1 MERAFFPELTY
12 ARKVL
17 VDQAESLTTLSFP
30 VAWIDNIEV
39 TSAPSLNYFNMGI
52 NTNDTTVALNDVPLS
67 YSSPLENVS
76 SADSIE
82 VPFCKGLENL
92 GSVSHLQV
100 AGQVGDCSLNLD
112 NLGSVQ
118 DMNLSSIHS
127 VRLGKQLAVGSSLS
141 LSNCSCP
148 GYLLNN
154 ALDSTL
160 DMGGITTVGDSTEI
174 ANNSDYILSFKDL
187 TTISGHLSVT
197 NNTNCDFNFKN
208 LREAASISM
217 LDNIDSTL
225 PQFTALEVVG
235 DIHLRGNI
243 HS

>member
-1 MERAFFPELTY
+1 METLFFPKLTY
-12 ARKVL
+12 ARKVF
-17 VDQAESLTTLSFP
+17 VDQAESLSNLSFP
-30 VAWIDNIEV
+30 IAWIDNIEV
-39 TSAPSLNYFNMGI
+39 TSAPSLRDFNMGI
-52 NTNDTTVALNDVPLS
+52 NTNDTTVVLNDVPLL
-67 YSSPLENVS
+67 YSSFLENVS

-82 VPFCKGLENL
+82 VPFCEGLGNL
-92 GSVSHLQV
+92 GSVTQLYVPSQV
-100 AGQVGDCSLNLD
+100 EDCALNLD
-112 NLGSVQ
+112 NLGSVY
-118 DMNLSSIHS
+118 DMTLSSISS
-127 VRLGKQLAVGSSLS
+127 VRLGKQLAVNGSLS

-148 GYLLNN
+148 RYLLNN
-154 ALDSTL
+154 ALYSTL
-160 DMGGITTVGDSTEI
+160 DMGGITTIGDSTKI
-174 ANNSDYILSFKDL
+174 ANNSDYIVSFKDL
-187 TTISGHLSVT
+187 TTTSGHISVT

>member
-52 NTNDTTVALNDVPLS
+52 NTNDTTVALNDVPLL

-82 VPFCKGLENL
+82 VPFCEGLENL

-100 AGQVGDCSLNLD
+100 AGQVDDCSLNLD

-127 VRLGKQLAVGSSLS
+127 VRLGKQLAVSSSLS

-154 ALDSTL
+154 ALDSTI
-160 DMGGITTVGDSTEI
+160 DMGGITTVGDSTKI

-197 NNTNCDFNFKN
+197 NNTNCHFNFKN
-208 LREAASISM
+208 LREATSISM

-225 PQFTALEVVG
+225 PQFTALELVG
-235 DIHLRGNI
+235 DIHLRGSI